1 VSSLAL
7 VSVSVAGGAAEFK
20 FVDDGV
26 AGVFICGNVTE
37 LEQRLTFAVNTD
49 PIAFLDDP
57 FLAIRRMALFHS
69 SVKQAGLRIM
79 NQNPNKRCRD
89 QRGDNRFR
97 DWNAIVR
104 GAAITANMEHHLGG
118 HVSGSFGERV
128 CVLLSECWP
137 CFGGVQPSG
146 EFHTQLTA
154 RCVECDVE
162 EFGFVAGCGDGDQ
175 STDFEVGEQRV
186 RDGRQFAD
194 SCTDA

>member
-1 VSSLAL
+1 MTFV
-7 VSVSVAGGAAEFK
+7 VAGAAAEFK

-69 SVKQAGLRIM
+69 SVNQAGLRIM

-97 DWNAIVR
+97 DWNAIGRVPY
-104 GAAITANMEHHLGG
+104 AAHRT
-118 HVSGSFGERV
+118 V
-128 CVLLSECWP
+128 C
-137 CFGGVQPSG
+137 
-146 EFHTQLTA
+146 
-154 RCVECDVE
+154 
-162 EFGFVAGCGDGDQ
+162 
-175 STDFEVGEQRV
+175 RV
-186 RDGRQFAD
+186 RCRGVRFR
-194 SCTDA
+194 CRVWRW